1 MLFGHKEQP
10 SKHHLSADWSLQLE
24 TMKSESLVIVDQHA
38 TVNLYLSLVH
48 TARHTLKVICTQK
61 NTSLFVLTERFKK
74 TKKSFFMFDIE

>member
-1 MLFGHKEQP
+1 MRFGHKEQP

-24 TMKSESLVIVDQHA
+24 TMKPESLVIVDQHA

-48 TARHTLKVICTQK
+48 TARHTLKVNCTQK